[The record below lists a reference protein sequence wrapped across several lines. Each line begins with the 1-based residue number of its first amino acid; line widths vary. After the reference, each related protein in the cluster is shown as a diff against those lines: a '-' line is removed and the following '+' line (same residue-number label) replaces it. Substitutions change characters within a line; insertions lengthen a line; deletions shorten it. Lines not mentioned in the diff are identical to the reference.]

1 MRLGFLGQAELQARR
16 GLHVVPLAKPVALLS
31 AKIGR
36 ESASSPDPEAEAHK
50 EPCLPVSSS
59 RPVLCGVWGGA
70 GCGVRAAL
78 GSQTAR
84 AEQVPHVGPQLLG
97 FVQNPW
103 LEPPRGPQEP
113 LSPSHQQGLT
123 EVGAGADW
131 CPVPLCSQGAKAL
144 AVSTWVGI
152 HDGNRPPSTSGQKET
167 TDGSAGSPPHRAVG
181 GPWVW
186 GLLFSHLPPVS
197 PLSTWGV
204 PWHQVR
210 AIRS

>member
-78 GSQTAR
+78 GSQTGL
-84 AEQVPHVGPQLLG
+84 EQSRFPTWAPSCWALCRTHGWNLPG
-97 FVQNPW
+97 GH
-103 LEPPRGPQEP
+103 RS
-113 LSPSHQQGLT
+113 LSPLPTSRGSQRWGQGLT
-123 EVGAGADW
+123 GAQ
-131 CPVPLCSQGAKAL
+131 CPSVSRVPRRWLSAHGWASMMGTGHPAPLGRKKPQTAVL
-144 AVSTWVGI
+144 AHHRT
-152 HDGNRPPSTSGQKET
+152 GQ
-167 TDGSAGSPPHRAVG
+167 
-181 GPWVW
+181 
-186 GLLFSHLPPVS
+186 
-197 PLSTWGV
+197 WGV
-204 PWHQVR
+204 PGFGGSSSHT
-210 AIRS
+210 SHLSHL